1 MSQNA
6 TMPPALAELARTK
19 DFLKTEE
26 FARVL
31 CCMAQTIFKAHSKNG
46 HYLGVRPLKVGI
58 RLLWPIADIWSL
70 LQSLMSSGP
79 EVAAQGG
86 A

>member
-1 MSQNA
+1 MSQHA
-6 TMPPALAELARTK
+6 KMPPALAELARTN

-26 FARVL
+26 LAGVL
-31 CCMAQTIFKAHSKNG
+31 RCMAQTIFKAHSKNG
-46 HYLGVRPLKVGI
+46 HYLGVRPLKVGM

-70 LQSLMSSGP
+70 LQSLMSNGP
-79 EVAAQGG
+79 EVAGQGG